1 MDWFKRRIDTLA
13 PDEYDRCLAL
23 MPAGRRAQAERH
35 LRPQNRLATV
45 LGEWMVKTALAERC
59 RIPVEEI
66 RLERTGQGKPYAA
79 GLPLHFSVSHSGD
92 WVAVALDR
100 RPIGIDIEM
109 LRPLDLRIAKR
120 VCTQTELRLLF
131 DGPPLFAPT
140 ADPLLL
146 RRFFEIWT
154 AKEAFFKQIGTGIT
168 DLQAVSYEKLRP
180 LHFYEDGLILT
191 VITAPEEPRRAP

>member
-66 RLERTGQGKPYAA
+66 RLVINRFNGTLFHETGAYGDLDAVIDGAGVRLLGVVPEDFSLAASFLQGKKARADSPGMKALSRVA
-79 GLPLHFSVSHSGD
+79 GRLEGESIPLAGF
-92 WVAVALDR
+92 
-100 RPIGIDIEM
+100 
-109 LRPLDLRIAKR
+109 
-120 VCTQTELRLLF
+120 
-131 DGPPLFAPT
+131 
-140 ADPLLL
+140 
-146 RRFFEIWT
+146 
-154 AKEAFFKQIGTGIT
+154 
-168 DLQAVSYEKLRP
+168 
-180 LHFYEDGLILT
+180 
-191 VITAPEEPRRAP
+191 